1 MPTFYHLCHVYG
13 NGDAVGKVIFRAVI
27 IALVLKA
34 NFTMM
39 NSKSITRRYN
49 SSDREAMCV
58 CVCVVIISSIIIHS
72 ELLGEL
78 IGLTMNGFDI
88 VVSA

>member
-1 MPTFYHLCHVYG
+1 
-13 NGDAVGKVIFRAVI
+13 
-27 IALVLKA
+27 
-34 NFTMM
+34 MM

-88 VVSA
+88 VVSAWNLSIDGLKIHTDYIYVMCIYSNY